1 MKQRLQEV
9 AALGADVLDMV
20 NGQELPLGGL
30 FPEELANEEWV
41 VISNQFTASSLC
53 QDVCDPFE
61 GIFLRHSNWCNRDY
75 KTIAVSFNRLGVK
88 RFQTILVEVDV
99 VFVGDFSEELGELG
113 VEILYHSSDT
123 QDGNG
128 GSVVKL
134 SRGDGFVEVLSFVV
148 SIDGC
153 FGDLIDI
160 ETQPE
165 GFKSQK
171 PGSRDMDFK

>member
-9 AALGADVLDMV
+9 AALGADVLDVV
-20 NGQELPLGGL
+20 NGQEFPLGGL
-30 FPEELANEEWV
+30 FPEELANHEWV
-41 VISNQFTASSLC
+41 IISNQFTASSSC

-61 GIFLRHSNWCNRDY
+61 GIFLRHSNWCNRHY
-75 KTIAVSFNRLGVK
+75 PETIAVSFSRLGVK

-123 QDGNG
+123 RDGNG
-128 GSVVKL
+128 GSIVKL
-134 SRGDGFVEVLSFVV
+134 FPGDGFAEVLSFVV
-148 SIDGC
+148 SIDGR

-165 GFKSQK
+165 SYRYQK
-171 PGSRDMDFK
+171 P